1 MKTHPN
7 SILLVTSLLFFI
19 LVTCVF
25 DKYFYQN
32 NKKIIEKFD
41 NINNINNSNN
51 QIIENFDN
59 NSYTQFNETIVPNS
73 FSQPQEKGNLDQ
85 CKKNCDDDGKCVG
98 FSRNKVDDET
108 NGECNLIYDM
118 DSCLNENKKPS
129 ENINLSPG
137 ISVDFQQYNTFLKNR
152 NNDKYNIERMK
163 CIALN
168 EIVSLKH
175 TKYPFD
181 FVYQKDDNSL
191 EMIKVENSSEDT
203 EKVKSIFKLVKGLSG
218 SGVSFKGPGDTYL
231 VNIKGR
237 EEIKLEQMIDS
248 GQFKKDASFEID
260 NQYSDKSNLFSIR
273 KMVGNTDLYWKVNQ
287 TNKKIIMT
295 NINDIGL
302 DKSPILFETVHP
314 MIDTFNI
321 APVVVQA
328 PTIEPEPETI
338 EDINEEKQTELEKLE
353 LEIREVQHNQ
363 NMKLMDIMLD
373 VNKFKLMD
381 LSMSDYLTKCNRTS
395 SEELIRVVP
404 VES

>member
-41 NINNINNSNN
+41 NINNSNN

-203 EKVKSIFKLVKGLSG
+203 EKVKSIFKLVK
-218 SGVSFKGPGDTYL
+218 P
-231 VNIKGR
+231 R
-237 EEIKLEQMIDS
+237 
-248 GQFKKDASFEID
+248 A
-260 NQYSDKSNLFSIR
+260 
-273 KMVGNTDLYWKVNQ
+273 
-287 TNKKIIMT
+287 
-295 NINDIGL
+295 
-302 DKSPILFETVHP
+302 
-314 MIDTFNI
+314 
-321 APVVVQA
+321 
-328 PTIEPEPETI
+328 
-338 EDINEEKQTELEKLE
+338 
-353 LEIREVQHNQ
+353 
-363 NMKLMDIMLD
+363 
-373 VNKFKLMD
+373 
-381 LSMSDYLTKCNRTS
+381 LT
-395 SEELIRVVP
+395 
-404 VES
+404 